1 MLLDIALDIFKD
13 LFLTFC
19 KHSGRLG
26 KSGDL
31 QSSVFVRYNIIVSYQ
46 AYESMWKT

>member
-19 KHSGRLG
+19 KHGYIVEKESLT
-26 KSGDL
+26 
-31 QSSVFVRYNIIVSYQ
+31 SSVYVRYTIIVSHQ
-46 AYESMWKT
+46 AHESMWKT